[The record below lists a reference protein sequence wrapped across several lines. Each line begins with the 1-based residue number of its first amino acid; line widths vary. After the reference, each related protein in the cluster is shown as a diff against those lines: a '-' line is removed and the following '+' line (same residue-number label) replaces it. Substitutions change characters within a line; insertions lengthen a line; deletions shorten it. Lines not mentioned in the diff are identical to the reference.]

1 LIGPERSD
9 INQLNSLLSTPLQSS
24 ILTELAIDLD
34 QGSGWTTRFRLRI
47 QTALSGS
54 LLVFGNARRFTEER
68 FSGSEALRL
77 TPATVTTRRAGA
89 QASNLRRRFPS
100 CVKEGKQQS
109 VHLTSAA

>member
-24 ILTELAIDLD
+24 TLTEFALDLD

-54 LLVFGNARRFTEER
+54 LLVSATPGDLLKKDSREVKRFASRRQR
-68 FSGSEALRL
+68 RRPAVLALRHL
-77 TPATVTTRRAGA
+77 ICVA
-89 QASNLRRRFPS
+89 ASLP
-100 CVKEGKQQS
+100 V
-109 VHLTSAA
+109 